1 MIQAISI
8 GLGAFLL
15 FALQPMIT
23 KIILP
28 LFGGGS
34 SIWLTALVFFQ
45 LTLLLGYGASHLII
59 KTLRPGY
66 QAGSYIVLLILGL
79 AFIPLE
85 VRYLPLTDAPA
96 IQIFTLLA
104 ITLGLPYFVLAMTS
118 PMIQAWIAADS
129 HPISKNPYVLYG
141 VSNLG
146 SLAGL
151 LAYPLLIETRLTN
164 GQQAAFWSYGFGL
177 YAVCMLGCVWAYFK
191 VFRSTKPLAA
201 PMHKPGGGGPQQ
213 VVAFRERASWLMQA
227 FVPSAA
233 LMVFTQH
240 ITVDVVNFPLLWVI
254 PLCLYLISFV
264 VCFFWPQL
272 SQERPARTLAV
283 LLAIGIF
290 VITLRGE
297 FDLNLLYKV
306 IAACLGLF
314 GICMYFHGN
323 LERNKPATRELT
335 SFYLYL
341 SMGGCLG
348 GIFVGILAPLVFKS
362 NFELYLVLIASVY
375 AVLVTYLKVRRRALL
390 RVAQIATVV
399 LIGLIYV
406 NEEIA
411 KHSYIAYKA
420 RSFYGTY
427 VIRDFPEIPGQHVAG
442 RILSHGTTTHG
453 GQAHDAKQ
461 RLYPISYYHIDAGV
475 GLALRRLSGVK
486 QIGAVGLGTGVVALY
501 GRDGQHFDFF
511 EIDPT
516 VVEIAENR
524 FDNLKA
530 GRASIRNYVGDARI
544 EIRKQP
550 DNHYDLLILDA
561 FTSGSIPTHLITLD
575 AMEEFLRVLKP
586 EGVILYHISNRYVK
600 LLPVLKCI
608 ADELNLNIR
617 SHYALGDKY
626 RHKLT
631 AHWVALTPSVKALQ
645 QLIHGNPRW
654 KTPGE
659 QKICWKDDFSS
670 LWPVID
676 FTP

>member
-1 MIQAISI
+1 M
-8 GLGAFLL
+8 GAFLL

-45 LTLLLGYGASHLII
+45 LTLLMGYGTSHLIV
-59 KTLRPGY
+59 KTLRPKY
-66 QAGSYIVLLILGL
+66 QAASFIVLLVLGL
-79 AFIPLE
+79 VFIPLE
-85 VRYLPLTDAPA
+85 VRFLPLTDAPA
-96 IQIFTLLA
+96 IQIFILLA

-129 HPISKNPYVLYG
+129 RPISHNPYVLYG

-151 LAYPLLIETRLTN
+151 LAYPLLIETRLAN
-164 GQQAAFWSYGFGL
+164 DQQAAFWSYGFGL
-177 YAVCMLGCVWAYFK
+177 YAVCILGCVWAYLK
-191 VFRSTKPLAA
+191 VFRTKKSQSALI
-201 PMHKPGGGGPQQ
+201 HKTGEGGPRQI
-213 VVAFRERASWLMQA
+213 VALKERASWMMQA

-264 VCFFWPQL
+264 ICFFWPQL
-272 SQERPARTLAV
+272 SREHPARTLIV

-297 FDLNLLYKV
+297 IDLNLLYKV
-306 IAACLGLF
+306 LAACLGLF

-323 LERNKPATRELT
+323 LERNKPATRDLT

-348 GIFVGILAPLVFKS
+348 GIFVGIFAPLVFKS

-375 AVLVTYLKVRRRALL
+375 AVLVTYLKVRRKALL
-390 RVAQIATVV
+390 RVAQIVAVA
-399 LIGLIYV
+399 LIGLIYI

-411 KHSYIAYKA
+411 KHSYIAYKT

-475 GLALRRLSGVK
+475 GLALRRFPDLK

-501 GRDGQHFDFF
+501 GRAGQRFDFF

-530 GRASIRNYVGDARI
+530 GRASIHHYVGDARI
-544 EIRKQP
+544 ELRKQP

-575 AMEEFLRVLKP
+575 AMEELLRVLKP
-586 EGVILYHISNRYVK
+586 EGVILYHISNRYVE
-600 LLPVLKCI
+600 LLPVLNCM
-608 ADELNLNIR
+608 ADELNLQIR

-626 RHKLT
+626 RHKLN
-631 AHWVALTPSVKALQ
+631 AHWVALTPSPKALQ

-654 KTPGE
+654 KIPGE